1 MNAQTKAEAR
11 PELTIRRVFDA
22 PKELVFD
29 CWTQEE
35 HMSKWFFPRDFT
47 VPFSQSDVRTGGS
60 YRSCLRAPDGT
71 DHWVAGTYKEVTPH
85 DRIVFTHAW
94 QDEGGNSEHETLV
107 TITLKTLGEGRTQL
121 TFHQAFFLSE
131 ASRDGHAGG
140 WNESFDNL
148 DAYLARREA
157 AR

>member
-1 MNAQTKAEAR
+1 MNAPNKAEITL
-11 PELTIRRVFDA
+11 PELTIKRIFDA

-29 CWTQEE
+29 CWTQEK
-35 HMSKWFFPRDFT
+35 HMEKWLFPMGFT

-71 DHWVAGTYKEVTPH
+71 DNWVGGTYREVTPH

-94 QDEGGNSEHETLV
+94 QDGAGNAEHETVV
-107 TITLKTLGEGRTQL
+107 TITLEDLGEGRTQL

-131 ASRDGHAGG
+131 ASRDGHAEG
-140 WNESFDNL
+140 WKETLDNL
-148 DAYLARREA
+148 ERYLAA
-157 AR
+157 